1 MLKVCI
7 CPLIFFLNAF
17 TVYHVILNDFGIL
30 NLSTCMKDPETKFI
44 IVTCQIKLHQ
54 LILESHR
61 RNQFNP
67 WQQSQ
72 MIRKLLII
80 MHDSYVVLQYYM
92 CSLILEHKNTC
103 WSVSFININ
112 RSNNSIENIF
122 WLRIPNLSLFSN
134 KETAQEV
141 GNSGFSVI
149 RIFLSINKN
158 WFCYF

>member
-1 MLKVCI
+1 MELSMVNRRWNYKLYEI
-7 CPLIFFLNAF
+7 CSETFILNSNLIFFLNAF

-72 MIRKLLII
+72 MI
-80 MHDSYVVLQYYM
+80 HNAW
-92 CSLILEHKNTC
+92 LILRIAVLHVLTHLGTQKYLLKCQLYQHKQVEQFDREHLLT
-103 WSVSFININ
+103 
-112 RSNNSIENIF
+112 
-122 WLRIPNLSLFSN
+122 
-134 KETAQEV
+134 
-141 GNSGFSVI
+141 
-149 RIFLSINKN
+149 
-158 WFCYF
+158 